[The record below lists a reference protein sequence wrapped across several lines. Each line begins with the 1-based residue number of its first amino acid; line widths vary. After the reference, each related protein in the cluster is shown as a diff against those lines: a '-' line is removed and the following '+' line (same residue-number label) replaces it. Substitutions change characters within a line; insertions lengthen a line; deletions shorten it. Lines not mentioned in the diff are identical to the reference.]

1 MSTFIYKETKSK
13 NSGHKYKIMASSDLS
28 SESAAAVPKT
38 ELSVDLDEEEL
49 DDLDGMHQ
57 MS

>member
-1 MSTFIYKETKSK
+1 MSPFIYKEALSK
-13 NSGHKYKIMASSDLS
+13 YSGNKYEIMASSDQS
-28 SESAAAVPKT
+28 SESAADVPKT

-57 MS
+57 VS